1 MWNCIRYLI
10 EANIYCV
17 HIIPSAM
24 KSYLTEQV
32 KDSSCFLLVHVDFT
46 FHFVFCKFAP
56 KKYFMHLIEAKLLF
70 FLLSEPMSTRRVY
83 SWSFSLRPFSLF
95 QGTWQ
100 GLRTILIQ
108 VSLNPYIWPLQRSWL
123 NLVFSVQSV
132 YQDMLNLFTP
142 ISVPVSFCKEQDS

>member
-1 MWNCIRYLI
+1 MFSVLFLANCAVTLWYSYLIHISLIGKIMWNCIRYLI

-46 FHFVFCKFAP
+46 FHFVFCKFAQ
-56 KKYFMHLIEAKLLF
+56 KTYFMHLIEAKGFFFF

-83 SWSFSLRPFSLF
+83 SWSFFLRPFSLF
-95 QGTWQ
+95 
-100 GLRTILIQ
+100 
-108 VSLNPYIWPLQRSWL
+108 
-123 NLVFSVQSV
+123 
-132 YQDMLNLFTP
+132 
-142 ISVPVSFCKEQDS
+142 